1 MLNKLREAIE
11 KKKYAVGT
19 FLGAANP
26 SIVEIMGYT
35 GLDFVVIDTEH
46 GPYDTMPMSDLIQ
59 AAESKGLSPLV
70 RIADVTHRE
79 MQRALDNGAEGI
91 IIPCLKSIDDFRKV
105 VDLGK
110 FAPLGNRGFIKG
122 RGSGF
127 GNEPWASGTLTEYMQ
142 NSNDKVL
149 LLPQCETKEAL
160 DNIEEIVQIEGI
172 DGIFI
177 GPFDL
182 SICMGIPGRFD
193 APEFKA
199 AVDRILRACKQA
211 GKLCMTFTGTPEEA
225 KMYIGKGFDAV
236 ANSIDTIVFAQ
247 AYRSM
252 VDEIR
257 GQDKSGE

>member
-1 MLNKLREAIE
+1 MLNKLKNAIE
-11 KKKYAVGT
+11 KNKYAVGT
-19 FLGAANP
+19 FLGVANP

-70 RIADVTHRE
+70 RIADITHKE

-91 IIPCLKSIDDFRKV
+91 ILPCLKSIDDFRKV
-105 VDLGK
+105 VELGK

-127 GNEPWASGTLTEYMQ
+127 GNEPWATGTLTEYMQ
-142 NSNDKVL
+142 NSNEKVM
-149 LLPQCETKEAL
+149 LLPQCETIEAL
-160 DNIEEIVQIEGI
+160 SNIEEIVQIEGI

-182 SICMGIPGRFD
+182 SICMGIPGQFD
-193 APEFKA
+193 APEFKD
-199 AVDRILRACKQA
+199 AVDRVLRACKQA
-211 GKLCMTFTGTPEEA
+211 GKLCMTFTSSPAEA
-225 KMYIGKGFDAV
+225 RMYIDKGFDAV
-236 ANSIDTIVFAQ
+236 AYSIDTIVIGQ
-247 AYRSM
+247 AYKEAM
-252 VDEIR
+252 EKIR
-257 GQDKSGE
+257 G

>member
-1 MLNKLREAIE
+1 MLNKLKNAIE
-11 KKKYAVGT
+11 KNKYAVGT

-70 RIADVTHRE
+70 RIADITHKE

-105 VDLGK
+105 VELGK

-127 GNEPWASGTLTEYMQ
+127 GNEPWATGTLTEYMQ
-142 NSNDKVL
+142 NSNEKVM
-149 LLPQCETKEAL
+149 LLPQCETIEAL
-160 DNIEEIVQIEGI
+160 NNIEEIVQIEGI
-172 DGIFI
+172 NGIFI

-182 SICMGIPGRFD
+182 SICMGIPGQFD
-193 APEFKA
+193 APEFRE
-199 AVDRILRACKQA
+199 AVDMILRACKAA
-211 GKLCMTFTGTPEEA
+211 GKLCMTFTTTPEEA
-225 KMYIGKGFDAV
+225 RMYIDKGFDAV
-236 ANSIDTIVFAQ
+236 AYSIDTIVIGQ
-247 AYRSM
+247 AYKEA
-252 VDEIR
+252 VEKIR
-257 GQDKSGE
+257 G

>member
-1 MLNKLREAIE
+1 MLNKLKKAIE
-11 KKKYAVGT
+11 ENKYAVGT
-19 FLGAANP
+19 FLGAANT
-26 SIVEIMGYT
+26 SIIEIMGYT

-59 AAESKGLSPLV
+59 AAESKGLAPLV
-70 RIADVTHRE
+70 RIADITHKE

-91 IIPCLKSIDDFRKV
+91 IIPCLKSPDDFRKV
-105 VDLGK
+105 VELGK
-110 FAPLGNRGFIKG
+110 FAPLGNRGFVKG

-149 LLPQCETKEAL
+149 LLPQCETEEAL
-160 DNIEEIVQIEGI
+160 NNIEEIVQIEGI

-182 SICMGIPGRFD
+182 SICMGIPGQFE
-193 APEFKA
+193 ASEFKE

-211 GKLCMTFTGTPEEA
+211 GKLCMSFTSTPAEA
-225 KMYIGKGFDAV
+225 RMYIEKGFDAV
-236 ANSIDTIVFAQ
+236 ANSMDTIIIGQ
-247 AYRSM
+247 AFKEM
-252 VDEIR
+252 VKDIR
-257 GQDKSGE
+257 G

>member
-1 MLNKLREAIE
+1 MLNKLKDAIE
-11 KKKYAVGT
+11 KKHYAVGT

-59 AAESKGLSPLV
+59 AAESKGLSPVV
-70 RIADVTHRE
+70 RIADITHKE
-79 MQRALDNGAEGI
+79 MQRAVDNGAEGI
-91 IIPCLKSIDDFRKV
+91 IIPCLKSIEDFRKA

-127 GNEPWASGTLTEYMQ
+127 GNEPWASGTLTEYMRS
-142 NSNDKVL
+142 SNEKVL
-149 LLPQCETKEAL
+149 LLPQCETREAL
-160 DNIEEIVQIEGI
+160 ENIEEIVQIEGI

-182 SICMGIPGRFD
+182 SICMGIPGQFD
-193 APEFKA
+193 APEFRE
-199 AVDRILRACKQA
+199 AVDRILRVCKQS
-211 GKLCMTFTGTPEEA
+211 GKLCMTFTSTAEEA
-225 KMYIGKGFDAV
+225 RMYIKKGFDAI
-236 ANSIDTIVFAQ
+236 ANSMDTIVIAQ
-247 AYRSM
+247 AYKSM
-252 VDEIR
+252 VEDIR
-257 GQDKSGE
+257 G

>member
-70 RIADVTHRE
+70 RIADITHRE

-91 IIPCLKSIDDFRKV
+91 IIPCLKSTDDFRKV

-110 FAPLGNRGFIKG
+110 CAPLGNRGFIKG

-225 KMYIGKGFDAV
+225 KMYIDKGFDAV

-257 GQDKSGE
+257 GQDY

>member
-1 MLNKLREAIE
+1 MLNKLKAAIE
-11 KKKYAVGT
+11 KNKYALGT
-19 FLGAANP
+19 FLGVANP
-26 SIVEIMGYT
+26 SVVEIMGYT

-59 AAESKGLSPLV
+59 AAESRGLSPLV
-70 RIADVTHRE
+70 RIADLTHKE

-91 IIPCLKSIDDFRKV
+91 IIPCLKDVYDFRKV

-127 GNEPWASGTLTEYMQ
+127 GNEPWASGAQTEYMQ

-160 DNIEEIVQIEGI
+160 ENIEEIVRIEGI

-182 SICMGIPGRFD
+182 SICMGIPGQFD
-193 APEFKA
+193 APEFKD
-199 AVDRILRACKQA
+199 AVDRILLACKQA
-211 GKLCMTFTGTPEEA
+211 GKLCMTFTGTPAESR
-225 KMYIGKGFDAV
+225 MYIEKGFDAV
-236 ANSIDTIVFAQ
+236 AYSIDTIVIGQ
-247 AYRSM
+247 AYKSI
-252 VDEIR
+252 VEEIR
-257 GQDKSGE
+257 G

>member
-11 KKKYAVGT
+11 KKQYAVGT

-59 AAESKGLSPLV
+59 AAESKGMSPVV
-70 RIADVTHRE
+70 RVADLTHKE
-79 MQRALDNGAEGI
+79 IQRALDNGAEGI
-91 IIPCLKSIDDFRKV
+91 IIPCLRDVADFRKA
-105 VDLGK
+105 VDLAK
-110 FAPLGNRGFIKG
+110 FAPIGNRGFIKG

-127 GNEPWASGTLTEYMQ
+127 GNEPWAAGALTEYMQ

-149 LLPQCETKEAL
+149 LLPQCETTEAL
-160 DNIEEIVQIEGI
+160 DSIEEIVQIEGI
-172 DGIFI
+172 DGILI

-182 SICMGIPGRFD
+182 SICMGIPGRFEEQ
-193 APEFKA
+193 EFKE

-211 GKLCMTFTGTPEEA
+211 GKLCMIFTSSPAESR
-225 KMYIGKGFDAV
+225 MYIEKGFDAV
-236 ANSIDTIVFAQ
+236 ANSIDTIVFAD
-247 AYRSM
+247 AYKAI
-252 VDEIR
+252 VEEIR
-257 GQDKSGE
+257 KD

>member
-19 FLGAANP
+19 FLGAANS

-177 GPFDL
+177 FLLFP
-182 SICMGIPGRFD
+182 SINTQPPPAPDKKFPGKFFITKEGESHIPHSHST
-193 APEFKA
+193 ES
-199 AVDRILRACKQA
+199 LN
-211 GKLCMTFTGTPEEA
+211 TH
-225 KMYIGKGFDAV
+225 
-236 ANSIDTIVFAQ
+236 
-247 AYRSM
+247 
-252 VDEIR
+252 
-257 GQDKSGE
+257 

>member
-1 MLNKLREAIE
+1 MLNKLKDAIE
-11 KKKYAVGT
+11 KKQCAVGT

-46 GPYDTMPMSDLIQ
+46 VPYDTMPMSDLIQ
-59 AAESKGLSPLV
+59 AAESKGLSPVV
-70 RIADVTHRE
+70 RVADLTHKE
-79 MQRALDNGAEGI
+79 IQRALDNGAEGI
-91 IIPCLKSIDDFRKV
+91 IIPCLRDVDDFRKA
-105 VDLGK
+105 VDLTK

-127 GNEPWASGTLTEYMQ
+127 GNEPWASGSLTEYLE

-160 DNIEEIVQIEGI
+160 DSIEEIVQIEGI

-182 SICMGIPGRFD
+182 SICMGIPGQFD
-193 APEFKA
+193 APEFKE
-199 AVDRILRACKQA
+199 AVDRILSACKQA
-211 GKLCMTFTGTPEEA
+211 GKLCMMFTSTPSEA
-225 KMYIGKGFDAV
+225 RMYIEKGFDAV

-247 AYRSM
+247 AYKSM

-257 GQDKSGE
+257 G

>member
-1 MLNKLREAIE
+1 MLNKLKNAIE
-11 KKKYAVGT
+11 KKQYAVGT

-59 AAESKGLSPLV
+59 AAESKGMSPIV
-70 RIADVTHRE
+70 RVADLTHKE
-79 MQRALDNGAEGI
+79 IQRALDNGAEGI
-91 IIPCLKSIDDFRKV
+91 IIPCLKEVDDFRKV
-105 VDLGK
+105 VELGK

-127 GNEPWASGTLTEYMQ
+127 GNEPWASGTLTEYLE

-160 DNIEEIVQIEGI
+160 DSIEEIVQIEGI

-182 SICMGIPGRFD
+182 SICMGIPGQFD
-193 APEFKA
+193 APEFKE

-211 GKLCMTFTGTPEEA
+211 GKLCLMFTGTAAEA
-225 KMYIGKGFDAV
+225 KMYIEKGFDAAAV
-236 ANSIDTIVFAQ
+236 SIDTIVIAQ
-247 AYRSM
+247 AYKAL
-252 VDEIR
+252 VEEVR
-257 GQDKSGE
+257 G

>member
-1 MLNKLREAIE
+1 MLNKLKNAIE
-11 KKKYAVGT
+11 KNKYAVGT

-70 RIADVTHRE
+70 RIADITHKE

-91 IIPCLKSIDDFRKV
+91 IIPCLKSMDDFRKV
-105 VDLGK
+105 VELGK

-127 GNEPWASGTLTEYMQ
+127 GNEPWATGTLTEYMQ
-142 NSNDKVL
+142 NSNEKVM
-149 LLPQCETKEAL
+149 LLPQCETIEAL
-160 DNIEEIVQIEGI
+160 NNIEEIVQIEGI
-172 DGIFI
+172 NGIFI

-182 SICMGIPGRFD
+182 SICMGIPGQFD
-193 APEFKA
+193 APEFRE
-199 AVDRILRACKQA
+199 AVDMILRACKAA
-211 GKLCMTFTGTPEEA
+211 GKLCMTFTTTPEEA
-225 KMYIGKGFDAV
+225 RMYIDKGFDAV
-236 ANSIDTIVFAQ
+236 AYSIDTIVIGQ
-247 AYRSM
+247 AYKEAM
-252 VDEIR
+252 EKIR
-257 GQDKSGE
+257 G

>member
-1 MLNKLREAIE
+1 MLNKLKNAIE
-11 KKKYAVGT
+11 KNKYAVGT

-70 RIADVTHRE
+70 RIADITHKE

-91 IIPCLKSIDDFRKV
+91 IIPCLKSMDDFRKV
-105 VDLGK
+105 VELGK

-127 GNEPWASGTLTEYMQ
+127 GNEPWATGTLTEYMQ
-142 NSNDKVL
+142 NSNEKVM
-149 LLPQCETKEAL
+149 LLPQCETMEAL
-160 DNIEEIVQIEGI
+160 RNIEEIVQIEGI

-182 SICMGIPGRFD
+182 SICMGIPGQFD

-199 AVDRILRACKQA
+199 AVDRILRACKAA
-211 GKLCMTFTGTPEEA
+211 GKLCMTFTTTPEEA
-225 KMYIGKGFDAV
+225 RMYIDKGFDAIGY
-236 ANSIDTIVFAQ
+236 SIDTIVIGQ
-247 AYRSM
+247 AYKEA
-252 VDEIR
+252 VEKIR
-257 GQDKSGE
+257 G

>member
-1 MLNKLREAIE
+1 MLNKLKAAIE
-11 KKKYAVGT
+11 KNKYAIGT

-26 SIVEIMGYT
+26 SIVEILGYT

-59 AAESKGLSPLV
+59 AAGSRGLSPLV
-70 RIADVTHRE
+70 RIADLTHKE
-79 MQRALDNGAEGI
+79 MQRALDNGAEAI
-91 IIPCLKSIDDFRKV
+91 IIPCLKEVEEFRKV

-127 GNEPWASGTLTEYMQ
+127 GNEPWADVSLSEYMQ

-160 DNIEEIVQIEGI
+160 ENIEEIVQIDGI

-182 SICMGIPGRFD
+182 SICMGIPGQFD
-193 APEFKA
+193 APEFKD
-199 AVDRILRACKQA
+199 AVDRILRACRRA
-211 GKLCMTFTGTPEEA
+211 SKLCMTFTTTPAEA
-225 KMYIGKGFDAV
+225 KMYIEKGFDAV
-236 ANSIDTIVFAQ
+236 AISIDTIVIGQ
-247 AYRSM
+247 AYKAL

-257 GQDKSGE
+257 G